1 MAVKQLAISFGIG
14 ATIAGGFASAFKS
27 ANATV
32 DSVNKRILDL
42 KKTQESLKN
51 FESLKTG
58 LQNIAKEME
67 ITSKSIVDLNGEL
80 KVNSDKNKELQKTYN
95 NLGNE
100 MKKTENN
107 ISSIKL
113 KMSELD
119 GNLKKNKENTDKLKL
134 EERRLKEE
142 MKNTSTEG
150 AEKLK
155 NKLTDLRAD
164 ILKNEDN
171 ALKLRTEYSKLG
183 KELKSSSEE
192 LEPLKKKMKDVT
204 KEIQDNST
212 KGNQLEKSYKNL
224 ENRSQQL
231 KNSYSTQ
238 ENKINSV
245 SEALKNQGISIE
257 DTSKAYDE
265 LNQKSEKYNNILK
278 KYDKAKSISEKGG
291 KVSSFGTG
299 VIGIGGAV
307 TGIGVNVAKSAIKA
321 ESSFADV
328 KKQFD
333 FKDKDEE
340 EKFKTELQKIVT
352 EKGIAI
358 SQEDL
363 YGMAATAGQ
372 SGIGQ
377 EEAISYVEQAAKM
390 AVAFDMSREDAAKNM
405 FIWKNAFG
413 MDLTQLK
420 ELGDQINI
428 LGNNTGATETQI
440 SDFITRMGNIPKMA
454 GMAEN
459 QTAALGAT
467 LIEMGMAPE
476 VAATGAKKL
485 FNTLTAGKAATGTEA
500 KAFDMLG
507 INPRY
512 LAKMTQQDPEKA
524 MEKVFQRLGKLK
536 KEDQGAVMKM
546 LFGEEGKVAGSNIM
560 NAYEKYKKN
569 LSLVKDKNIYEG
581 AQDKEFE
588 NKNNT
593 VENKLQNLKT
603 QFDFIKADL
612 GTELLPVIQDLAKY
626 GTEFAKKITKLMKE
640 NPEGVK
646 KLVMN
651 LVKLTVGLYGA
662 GLAIKA
668 IGLGMKGWSMGLKT
682 VAYISEKEI
691 ASKVVNNLVFLKKG
705 VLSFGK
711 TVGSGI
717 IGFGKTAGKAMVTL
731 GKIGMTA
738 LASPV
743 TWIIAGILAL
753 VAAGYLLYKNWDK
766 VKEKTAGLRKAIGE
780 LIDKYWFLMGPLG
793 YVLKAGRLVYQNWDT
808 IMEKGGELKEYLVNM
823 VAGWIENWDS
833 FKEKSENVLGV
844 SFDWIKEKWNSVKD
858 TGAEVI
864 DFFIEAYSKI
874 DGFFTKVGEKWEG
887 VKSFGASKWDQTK
900 SFFGFGEEAI
910 PGYATGGIVT
920 SPTLAMIGE
929 GGNSESIIPLTKNAN
944 SLSLWEKTGR
954 FLGAYDSRENL
965 SNGLSEF
972 NFTYAPVIHANN
984 VAGVE
989 EALIKDKEISYNQF
1003 KNYFERYQREVYRKG
1018 GGR

>member
-440 SDFITRMGNIPKMA
+440 SDFITRMGNIPKIA
-454 GMAEN
+454 GMAVN

-476 VAATGAKKL
+476 KAATGATKL
-485 FNTLTAGKAATGTEA
+485 LNALTAGDAAKGEVGKAL
-500 KAFDMLG
+500 DILG
-507 INPRY
+507 INPKY
-512 LAKMTQQDPEKA
+512 LAKETQEDPEKA
-524 MEKVFQRLGKLK
+524 MEKVFSRLGKVNESK
-536 KEDQGAVMKM
+536 RAAVLKM
-546 LFGEEGKVAGSNIM
+546 LFGDEGKVAAANLLE
-560 NAYEKYKKN
+560 AQEKYNKN
-569 LSLVKDKNIYEG
+569 LGIVRDKEIYDG
-581 AQDKEFE
+581 AQEEEFR

-593 VENKLQNLKT
+593 TENKLQVLKT

-691 ASKVVNNLVFLKKG
+691 ASKVVNNLVF
-705 VLSFGK
+705 
-711 TVGSGI
+711 
-717 IGFGKTAGKAMVTL
+717 
-731 GKIGMTA
+731 
-738 LASPV
+738 
-743 TWIIAGILAL
+743 
-753 VAAGYLLYKNWDK
+753 
-766 VKEKTAGLRKAIGE
+766 
-780 LIDKYWFLMGPLG
+780 
-793 YVLKAGRLVYQNWDT
+793 
-808 IMEKGGELKEYLVNM
+808 
-823 VAGWIENWDS
+823 
-833 FKEKSENVLGV
+833 
-844 SFDWIKEKWNSVKD
+844 
-858 TGAEVI
+858 
-864 DFFIEAYSKI
+864 
-874 DGFFTKVGEKWEG
+874 
-887 VKSFGASKWDQTK
+887 
-900 SFFGFGEEAI
+900 
-910 PGYATGGIVT
+910 
-920 SPTLAMIGE
+920 
-929 GGNSESIIPLTKNAN
+929 
-944 SLSLWEKTGR
+944 
-954 FLGAYDSRENL
+954 
-965 SNGLSEF
+965 
-972 NFTYAPVIHANN
+972 
-984 VAGVE
+984 
-989 EALIKDKEISYNQF
+989 
-1003 KNYFERYQREVYRKG
+1003 
-1018 GGR
+1018 